1 VATQLVESGN
11 GTLTAVAG
19 ALFGNLPSVIAQD
32 ASGRPV
38 AGATVQFAIGVG
50 TDAHFT
56 GDTSVTTSTDGVAG
70 IPALQAGDTTG
81 DFTITAT
88 VTEGGTGSFR
98 FTATV
103 MAPPVPQAD
112 TLTRT
117 DSGDQKAAPDAEF
130 ANTVHLKATEK
141 GAAAAG
147 VSVTATLNA
156 SADDTTAG
164 DKGPFFKDTSGAVH
178 RQLVLTTDANGE
190 LVLPTIFT
198 DGETGTFQLH
208 LTTAGGGLLTIA
220 LTVEADAS

>member
-38 AGATVQFAIGVG
+38 AGATVQFAIGDG

-56 GDTSVTTSTDGVAG
+56 GDTSVTTGTDGVAAV
-70 IPALQAGDTTG
+70 PALQAGDSTG
-81 DFTITAT
+81 DFTVTAT
-88 VTEGGTGSFR
+88 VTEGGTGSSQ

-103 MAPPVPQAD
+103 TAPPVPQAD

-117 DSGDQKAAPDAEF
+117 DSGDQKAAPGAEF
-130 ANTVHLKATEK
+130 ANAVHLKATEK

-156 SADDTTAG
+156 SADDATPG
-164 DKGPFFKDTSGAVH
+164 DKGPFFKYSGAVLH
-178 RQLVLTTDANGE
+178 QLVLKTDDNGE

-198 DGETGTFQLH
+198 DAETGTFQLH
-208 LTTAGGGLLTIA
+208 LTTADGGRLTIA
-220 LTVEADAS
+220 LTVEAAAS